1 VDDLDRTIHRLDA
14 GGPNTTPN
22 SSTSTDQAN
31 AGKWADRNSIERY
44 AVPAYTV
51 AIKNRG
57 EAIKSASSDGSMMED
72 DEWETGFAKDR
83 VVLFIGELLVRSLLV
98 VSFASADHV

>member
-1 VDDLDRTIHRLDA
+1 
-14 GGPNTTPN
+14 
-22 SSTSTDQAN
+22 
-31 AGKWADRNSIERY
+31 
-44 AVPAYTV
+44 
-51 AIKNRG
+51 
-57 EAIKSASSDGSMMED
+57 MMED